1 MKDFCRAVSAE
12 LLKLK
17 RTLALRLAVCAP
29 LLIVLLQF
37 GLYLARGRT
46 MSHGMNPLT
55 GFVQGILTFWTILL
69 LPFYVALVAALLAS
83 IEHQGD
89 NWKHILTLPIPQS
102 TIYGAKWFAGIC
114 LVLLSSILLLIAIF
128 AAASV
133 LRFITPAW
141 SAFSPAVDNGQQ
153 RSHAKF
159 LRCRPTFFNS
169 HVDQPAVAQLHSRPC
184 SRNLRS
190 RHQYHY
196 STFGTNVPQSG
207 SFVPVVSAGTGDG
220 AREPSSFACSDVGAF
235 GRYRG
240 ERHWMLGPV
249 EGCATVIRL
258 RITLIVGWRAVSSE
272 LRLWRVSG

>member
-1 MKDFCRAVSAE
+1 MKDFCCAVSAE

-89 NWKHILTLPIPQS
+89 NWKHILTLPIPQL
-102 TIYGAKWFAGIC
+102 TIYGAKWYAGIC
-114 LVLLSSILLLIAIF
+114 LGTPELHSIADCHLCSSI
-128 AAASV
+128 S
-133 LRFITPAW
+133 TPVHHAGLEC
-141 SAFSPAVDNGQQ
+141 FSPAVDNGQQ

-207 SFVPVVSAGTGDG
+207 SFVPVVSAGTRDG

-235 GRYRG
+235 GRHRG

>member
-141 SAFSPAVDNGQQ
+141 SALALPLTMVNRGVMLSFCAAGLLFSIHMWISLRWRNFIPGLAVGIFGVVINIIILPSGQMFLSLAHLFPWSLPALAMAPESPH
-153 RSHAKF
+153 R
-159 LRCRPTFFNS
+159 LL
-169 HVDQPAVAQLHSRPC
+169 AVTWGLLGGIA
-184 SRNLRS
+184 
-190 RHQYHY
+190 
-196 STFGTNVPQSG
+196 
-207 SFVPVVSAGTGDG
+207 VSAIG
-220 AREPSSFACSDVGAF
+220 CSDLSRGAQQ
-235 GRYRG
+235 
-240 ERHWMLGPV
+240 
-249 EGCATVIRL
+249 
-258 RITLIVGWRAVSSE
+258 
-272 LRLWRVSG
+272 